1 MLCIT
6 RYPDSHKEDVHKFYF
21 PWSRF
26 INSSSKVWFILP
38 LTGILW
44 KNSELFFPVLSP
56 SNQNSAFWRF
66 LPYCSLGLFS
76 LLHSKSRSRQSPG
89 ELSFFQPLECLKTS
103 CWFHM
108 LKKKKKKRSREDG
121 NGMALFVTFWH
132 PLKWTV
138 RSYGSDWLGDDVIHI
153 TVWNSATKNTVGD
166 RKGTYRFDFGWFRP
180 EAAH

>member
-1 MLCIT
+1 MLCII

-38 LTGILW
+38 LTGIFW

-108 LKKKKKKRSREDG
+108 LKKKKRKGRGRM
-121 NGMALFVTFWH
+121 GMA
-132 PLKWTV
+132 
-138 RSYGSDWLGDDVIHI
+138 WLCLWLSGIHSNGLLGVMAPI
-153 TVWNSATKNTVGD
+153 D
-166 RKGTYRFDFGWFRP
+166 
-180 EAAH
+180 